1 MQCHE
6 SASNWQAESLGDIE
20 IDITGGGVLCLD
32 NMTVSKAY
40 PSMLEVGSVDKWSLP
55 WTTNMESPYV
65 ILENPQTLQLGN
77 SSKKRIGY
85 FKKAKIALK

>member
-6 SASNWQAESLGDIE
+6 SASNWQAESLGDID

-55 WTTNMESPYV
+55 
-65 ILENPQTLQLGN
+65 
-77 SSKKRIGY
+77 
-85 FKKAKIALK
+85 